1 MVKLYVLKCDG
12 GYVRSNSPQG
22 CSCVEIEKASV
33 FREKNTMESEALAQR
48 AIMEGINNVRLVEL
62 KVIEK
67 VDSAREDGLKQSLYE
82 MLNEKHGDLVDDRK
96 KWEDILL
103 KKLRLLGENDF
114 VKLAEQVRNKKLA
127 L

>member
-1 MVKLYVLKCDG
+1 MLKLYVLKCDG

-22 CSCVEIEKASV
+22 CSCVEIDKASV
-33 FREKNTMESEALAQR
+33 YKEINLMELETLSNR
-48 AIMEGINNVRLVEL
+48 AARKGIKNVRLVVL

-67 VDSAREDGLKQSLYE
+67 VDSAGEDGLRQSLCE
-82 MLNEKHGDLVDDRK
+82 IMNEEHGDLAADRK

-114 VKLAEQVRNKKLA
+114 VELAEQVRNKKLQP
-127 L
+127 